1 LVAEYK
7 ITYDDKKEVM
17 REMQEALNAANR
29 ALAENRDP
37 EAISQLQLNQF
48 AAQDNFDLAEQE
60 ALNAEYFW

>member
-1 LVAEYK
+1 MVAEYK

-48 AAQDNFDLAEQE
+48 AAQDHFDLAEQE